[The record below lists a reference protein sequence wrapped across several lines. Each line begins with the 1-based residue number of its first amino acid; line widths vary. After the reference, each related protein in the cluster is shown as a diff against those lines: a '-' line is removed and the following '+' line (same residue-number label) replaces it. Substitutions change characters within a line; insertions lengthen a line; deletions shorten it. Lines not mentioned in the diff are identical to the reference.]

1 MTWFGETGFA
11 RRPVVA
17 VEDHLHHVSELLDAL
32 AAPGLLEQVTVVCL
46 DRPGPDTD
54 RAVERW
60 LAAFP
65 GLQVAAS
72 WDGPAPP
79 ADPRFLPLDRALFED
94 SNRFS
99 RAVAGLLRPGGLLIQ
114 DVQLSTLRFLPADR
128 WWESIF
134 LASTVR
140 GMFAD
145 RPPACRFLSNK
156 RGYQATFGRDLL
168 EAGFDPR
175 DVLDKSELSSVVVPV
190 IRSFL
195 ERSFPLVLRFA
206 LGKEEEPQTRA
217 LARVEPER
225 LEAERELDLVLW
237 SLDPV
242 VELGGRLIEGPPGS
256 RVALKPG
263 SQEAATWAGLLEDR
277 LAGGDGLPVVEV
289 GRRLAPEGAGK
300 AEMTNLAARHLH
312 VLRGRLTDGGAIVTL
327 HHAYRL
333 SDRLR
338 IGRVTPRPKPLDS

>member
-1 MTWFGETGFA
+1 MIWTGESGFA

-32 AAPGLLEQVTVVCL
+32 GASGLLEQVTAVCL

-60 LAAFP
+60 LACP

-72 WDGPAPP
+72 WAGPAPP
-79 ADPRFLPLDRALFED
+79 ADPRFLPLDRTLFED
-94 SNRFS
+94 PNRFS

-175 DVLDKSELSSVVVPV
+175 DVLDKSELASVVVPV

-206 LGKEEEPQTRA
+206 PGEEGAPQTRA
-217 LARVEPER
+217 LARAEPER
-225 LEAERELDLVLW
+225 LEVERELDLVLW
-237 SLDPV
+237 SLDPAA
-242 VELGGRLIEGPPGS
+242 ELGGRLVEGPPGS
-256 RVALKPG
+256 RLSLKPG

-289 GRRLAPEGAGK
+289 GRRLAPEDAGK

-312 VLRGRLTDGGAIVTL
+312 VLRGRLQDGGAIVTL

-338 IGRVTPRPKPLDS
+338 VGRVIPRPRPAGS